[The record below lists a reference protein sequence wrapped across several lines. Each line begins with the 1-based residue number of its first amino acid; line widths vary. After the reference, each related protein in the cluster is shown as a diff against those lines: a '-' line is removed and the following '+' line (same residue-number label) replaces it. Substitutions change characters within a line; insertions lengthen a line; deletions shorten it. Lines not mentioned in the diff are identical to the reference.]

1 MNSGRSTGRARP
13 LVVFLIVVAIGVGAA
28 SVWRAGSGGD
38 PGPERLTL
46 AQLVFGQED
55 YSGRRI
61 RTSGVVQRFGPEDG
75 ALRLHYVIADKAN
88 HRVKLDGGDPGRF
101 VGRAVEVVGRF
112 RMTETAGR
120 TIDVE
125 QIEPGGQPRGE

>member
-1 MNSGRSTGRARP
+1 
-13 LVVFLIVVAIGVGAA
+13 LLIVVATGAGAA
-28 SVWRAGSGGD
+28 SVWRAVSGGERR
-38 PGPERLTL
+38 PEQLTL

-55 YSGRRI
+55 FSGRRI

-75 ALRLHYVIADKAN
+75 ALRLHYVIADKAD
-88 HRVKLDGGDPGRF
+88 HRVKLDGGDPARF

>member
-1 MNSGRSTGRARP
+1 MNSARSAGSARL
-13 LVVFLIVVAIGVGAA
+13 LVVVLAAAAVVGGGAA
-28 SVWRAGSGGD
+28 SVWRARSGGA
-38 PGPERLTL
+38 GAPERLTL

-55 YSGRRI
+55 YSGRRV

-75 ALRLHYVIADKAN
+75 AIRLHYVIADESD
-88 HRVKLDGGDPGRF
+88 HRVKLDGGDPARF

-112 RMTETAGR
+112 RLTERTGR

-125 QIEPGGQPRGE
+125 QIEPD